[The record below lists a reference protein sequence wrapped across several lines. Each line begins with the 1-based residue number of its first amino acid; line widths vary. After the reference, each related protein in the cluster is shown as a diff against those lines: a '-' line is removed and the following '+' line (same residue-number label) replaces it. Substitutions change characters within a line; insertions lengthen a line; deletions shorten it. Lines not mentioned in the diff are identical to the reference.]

1 MIWFHVL
8 GLNVNGLTNQDIK
21 KLQTFHIQCKRS
33 RLPIGYQFFR
43 YGDERALDKPEVNN
57 NSDKMA
63 ICGRK
68 MPILK
73 RYCNVLIRNVN
84 F

>member
-1 MIWFHVL
+1 MYAEPV
-8 GLNVNGLTNQDIK
+8 T
-21 KLQTFHIQCKRS
+21 
-33 RLPIGYQFFR
+33 YQVAVFLR
-43 YGDERALDKPEVNN
+43 YGDKRVLDKPEVHVNN

-68 MPILK
+68 MPISE
-73 RYCNVLIRNVN
+73 RYCNVLIRNVK